1 MPASNASRSPLLAL
15 LALASLPLTSCV
27 PPAEGTCYGELKET
41 LTTEHEYDP
50 QTGAVREEASSRTV
64 NIYDALRRLNQR
76 LIDTDNNGT
85 IDVIILYTYDD
96 FDNVIRETTDNDA
109 DGTVDAIIERT
120 FDDHNRLLVEDLD
133 TDADG
138 VFDSRIVFTYNAYGD
153 VAQEQTF
160 AYGDDEIPLTT
171 VRREYT
177 CMGPGPKQLRQEGG
191 L

>member
-1 MPASNASRSPLLAL
+1 MPAFNVLRLTTSAL
-15 LALASLPLTSCV
+15 CALASLALTSCV
-27 PPAEGTCYGELKET
+27 PPPEGTCYGELKET

-50 QTGAVREEASSRTV
+50 QTGTVRAEASSRTV
-64 NIYDALRRLNQR
+64 NIYDGLRRLNQR

-85 IDVIILYTYDD
+85 VDVIILYTYDD

-109 DGTVDAIIERT
+109 DGTVDSIIERV
-120 FDDHNRLLVEDLD
+120 FDDSNRLLVEDLD

-138 VFDSRIVFTYNAYGD
+138 VFDSRIVLTYNAYGD
-153 VAQEQTF
+153 VEQEQTF

-177 CMGPGPKQLRQEGG
+177 CMGPGPRQIRQEGG
-191 L
+191 T